1 MTLILFLFRVLKL
14 ETKLINYLLQDFKFS
29 EDSSDVPTNEI
40 PDDKIFE
47 KQEII
52 KRLENDILAREDEMG
67 NLRNIIQDLHYKIS
81 G

>member
-14 ETKLINYLLQDFKFS
+14 ETKIINYLSQDFKFS

>member
-29 EDSSDVPTNEI
+29 EDSSDVPINEVH
-40 PDDKIFE
+40 DDKIFE

-67 NLRNIIQDLHYKIS
+67 NLRNIIQNLRYKIS